1 MPKKKTQTLMDWHPL
16 IFCIFLA
23 IIIFTVFG
31 RLTQTFYQQDEWL
44 GYGLYLS
51 QGFKFVFYNA
61 KSIFGL
67 ILGQGRVLS
76 TFIYYLFFKFF
87 PLNATPIAIF
97 SIIFHSINSI
107 LVFFLSKRIFKKIL
121 PAFLGSLFFALN
133 SVSQN
138 AVIWPAAVAGTLPS
152 TTLIILS
159 IFTFLKFLEKK
170 GRKWIVLTFLFLYI
184 SLFFKETSIYLF
196 FYLPLASLIFEKFNP
211 KKFLSNYWPFLAFF
225 LINSV
230 FRVLELRAVQT
241 ELALFLTGSS
251 QAYWQ
256 TLLTRA
262 ILYPLTSFSLT
273 FVPSE
278 PFLRFA
284 RSITNIYYPFFPSEQ
299 FILIAQT
306 VVLDLLA
313 IGLSFLIFILIFVL
327 ARNSGKAERKNVGF
341 FVGFMLFSFLPYI
354 IIGKSFAYLESRYY
368 YLPTFAAG
376 VILAW
381 FLGKISRKIRISFLS
396 FLLFLLFFSFL
407 IVHLRH
413 LGIKLSNE
421 VLISQERK
429 SFLTQLSQQIPN
441 LSQNKNVFYITS
453 DRNYYVEGNKIPFQ
467 QGTGYTLMVW
477 YYGSGKVP
485 SDFLVSDY
493 LFEIGSQGYREINGK
508 GFGYFSDFDELV
520 DTLQTKKVSTE
531 AITGLYYDVNKKEL
545 VDITQDVVSRLK
557 REL

>member
-1 MPKKKTQTLMDWHPL
+1 MPKNKTRILIDWRSL
-16 IFCIFLA
+16 LVCILLT

-31 RLTQTFYQQDEWL
+31 KLTQTFYRQDEWL
-44 GYGLYLS
+44 GYGFYLS
-51 QGFKFVFYNA
+51 QGFKFVFCNV
-61 KSIFGL
+61 KSISGL

-97 SIIFHSINSI
+97 SIIFHLINSI
-107 LVFFLSKRIFKKIL
+107 LVFYLSKRIFKKIF
-121 PAFLGSLFFALN
+121 PAFLGSLFFVLN

-138 AVIWPAAVAGTLPS
+138 AVAWPAAVAGTLPS

-159 IFTFLKFLEKK
+159 VFTFLKFLEKK
-170 GRKWIVLTFLFLYI
+170 GRKWIVLTFLLLYI

-196 FYLPLASLIFEKFNP
+196 LYLPLASLLFEKFNL
-211 KKFLSNYWPFLAFF
+211 KKFLSTYWPFLGFF
-225 LINSV
+225 LINSA

-278 PFLRFA
+278 PFLWFA
-284 RSITNIYYPFFPSEQ
+284 RSLTNIYYPFFPSEQ

-313 IGLSFLIFILIFVL
+313 LGLSFLIFILIFVL
-327 ARNSGKAERKNVGF
+327 AKNSDKVERKNVGF

-354 IIGKSFAYLESRYY
+354 IIGKSYAYLESRYF

-381 FLGKISRKIRISFLS
+381 FLGKILEKIKISFLS
-396 FLLFLLFFSFL
+396 FLLFFLFFLFL
-407 IVHLRH
+407 AVHLKYLR
-413 LGIKLSNE
+413 IKLSNG

-453 DRNYYVEGNKIPFQ
+453 DRDYYVEGNKIPFQ
-467 QGTGYTLMVW
+467 QGIGHALMVL
-477 YYGSGKVP
+477 YYDSGKIP
-485 SDFLVSDY
+485 GDFLREGY
-493 LFEIGSQGYREINGK
+493 LFEIGGQGYKEIDEK
-508 GFGYFSDFDELV
+508 GFGYFSDLSALMELV
-520 DTLQTKKVSTE
+520 EKNKSLKNSIY
-531 AITGLYYDVNKKEL
+531 ALYYDSINQRL
-545 VDITQDVVSRLK
+545 YDITDEVVSK
-557 REL
+557 I